1 MTYWVQNDATR
12 KILVGLVVLLVVLA
26 VGIPLTLFALGD
38 DEDDLEITRVG
49 STPAVASITPWEADG
64 PGNGAAAPEADG
76 PGNGAAAPES
86 AIPAEATGPESDP
99 VAATQDTPLAA
110 SEPAGGEA
118 EVQEPVADL
127 SDRAAPVAI
136 TVAPAA
142 GESGERDLTITVYSP
157 FQASSMDSVRV
168 EAVQEGPVWFLPNTF
183 EPAPYISRENPET
196 VSFLVW
202 ESLELPAGENLKIQG
217 KVRAA
222 DAEAFTI
229 LAYVEADTEV
239 LVHGSAEKNTQ

>member
-64 PGNGAAAPEADG
+64 PGNGAAAPE
-76 PGNGAAAPES
+76 S
-86 AIPAEATGPESDP
+86 AIPAEATGPDSDP

>member
-64 PGNGAAAPEADG
+64 PGNGAAE
-76 PGNGAAAPES
+76 PES
-86 AIPAEATGPESDP
+86 AIPAEATGPDSDP